1 MEIEMVR
8 RCVRAAGLIV
18 LAAVAVALAGQTAE
32 ARRIALVIGQN
43 AYTTG
48 GGAGLVPLI
57 NPHND
62 ALAVTTLLRR
72 HGFEIV
78 TCGGAQAT
86 CLDISRSEMLTALDQ
101 LQQQAVGAETALVYF
116 AGHGMATEEGNIL
129 APVDARIDC
138 DTGAVRAGVTV
149 ERLMSAVEP
158 ASNKLLVLDACRDNP
173 IGDRCP
179 ALKGKRL
186 SFTRIEPG
194 AMNNL
199 LLVTSTQFGQ
209 GALDGPL
216 IPGANSPFAAAFL
229 DALERN
235 PHVYFE
241 QVMNEV
247 AHGTYQSAIA
257 TDRFDQIPGKVV
269 GGEAPADCL
278 AGRNCIG
285 DARMAAL
292 AGDNARLAKEATQ
305 ARTEAERQAEL
316 ARKTQEQARFQ
327 RTLLSPGPVAEI
339 KMGSEDAPVLM
350 VEYCAMWAVH
360 CLNQHRNVMP
370 ELKRRYIDT
379 KLVLYIYRDIP
390 TSKSGIETHML
401 AACLG
406 EDDRVRFLAGLYE
419 RVDSVK
425 TWEDQPRAAALRV
438 GMSPQAMEQCLA
450 DARLRA
456 DVLTLYKRL
465 SRIGV
470 RAIPTYYINSER
482 IEGGWPLD
490 KMVQKIEA
498 QLAAAGAKP

>member
-1 MEIEMVR
+1 MRLGIVS
-8 RCVRAAGLIV
+8 RCVRAAGLLV
-18 LAAVAVALAGQTAE
+18 VAAVAVAVGGPTAE
-32 ARRIALVIGQN
+32 ARRVALVIGQN
-43 AYTTG
+43 AYANRDATG
-48 GGAGLVPLI
+48 LQPLS

-78 TCGGAQAT
+78 SCGGAQAT
-86 CLDISRSEMLTALDQ
+86 CLDVSRAEMLSALDR
-101 LQQQAVGAETALVYF
+101 LHERARGAETALVYF

-138 DTGAVRAGVTV
+138 ATGAVREGVTV
-149 ERLMSAVEP
+149 ERLMAAVEP
-158 ASNKLLVLDACRDNP
+158 ARNKLLVLDACRDNP

-179 ALKGKRL
+179 ALKGKQL

-229 DALERN
+229 DALEAN
-235 PHVYFE
+235 PNVYFE

-247 AHGTYQSAIA
+247 ARGTYEAAMA
-257 TDRFDQIPGKVV
+257 TAGFDQIPGKVV

-350 VEYCAMWAVH
+350 VEYCAMWVPWCH
-360 CLNQHRNVMP
+360 VQHRTVIP

-379 KLVLYIYRDIP
+379 GLVFYIYRDIP
-390 TSKSGIETHML
+390 MSDPGIETHML
-401 AACLG
+401 ADCMSEA
-406 EDDRVRFLAGLYE
+406 DRSRYLMQLYE
-419 RVDSVK
+419 RREGQQIGANDH
-425 TWEDQPRAAALRV
+425 RAAAQRA
-438 GMSPQAMEQCLA
+438 GMSEQAIAQCLA
-450 DARLRA
+450 NATLRA
-456 DVLTLYKRL
+456 DVRKLADRL
-465 SRIGV
+465 PRVGV
-470 RAIPTYYINSER
+470 RAMPTYYINSEKVQ
-482 IEGGWPLD
+482 GSWPLD
-490 KMVQKIEA
+490 VMVRKIDE